1 MTKAAKAAVRT
12 GTATATAFG
21 GFDRKAMQ
29 FWHELAA
36 EMNREWFLENKE
48 RYETQWLRPMTA
60 LLAGASAR
68 LAPAYRGVKLG
79 APRVMRINRDIRF
92 SKDKSP
98 YKTWI
103 GGGVSLGERKPNEGV
118 TALYVHFGV
127 DAEFSGAGQY
137 VFVGDTLT
145 RWRRKL
151 DDKVKGPEIAK
162 IVAGLRKAKYQV
174 TAYDELV
181 RVPRPY
187 AADHPRADLLRMKGL
202 VIGFPAIPRG
212 LIHRP
217 ELVGWLVGHA
227 KAAAPLATWLYRN
240 LR

>member
-1 MTKAAKAAVRT
+1 MAKAAPRI
-12 GTATATAFG
+12 APSAFR

-48 RYETQWLRPMTA
+48 RYEAQWVQPLTA
-60 LLAGASAR
+60 LLRSASAR
-68 LAPAYRGVKLG
+68 LAPAYGGVKLG
-79 APRVMRINRDIRF
+79 APSVMRINRDLRF
-92 SKDKSP
+92 SADRSP

-103 GGGVSLGERKPNEGV
+103 GAGVALGERKPNEGV

-127 DAEFSGAGQY
+127 EDEFTGAGQY
-137 VFVGDTLT
+137 VFMKDTLT

-151 DDKVKGPEIAK
+151 DDRVKGPEIAK
-162 IVAGLRKAKYQV
+162 IVAGLRRAKYQV
-174 TAYDELV
+174 TAYDSLA

-187 AADHPRADLLRMKGL
+187 PADHPRADLLKMKGL
-202 VIGFPAIPRG
+202 VVGFPRMPRG

-217 ELVGWLVGHA
+217 EFLAWLVSHA
-227 KAAAPLATWLYRN
+227 KTAAPLATWLYRN